1 MRLVF
6 LWVAVTLA
14 FAGCNLAQVVPE
26 ALNTEFKPTGEVV
39 FRERTASFDDVR
51 VRAPN
56 CNLTKRTDGSWGGTM
71 RDRAL
76 DVSVTETDIRGV
88 DLRVTR
94 SESEKGHLVI
104 SGQFLGMIQR
114 FEIDQDKVL
123 VRTQAK
129 SHNLGGRVVS
139 ERGAK
144 FGPFQELELR
154 GVAGA
159 ENAPWPQIA
168 FALISAF
175 N

>member
-1 MRLVF
+1 LPRSS
-6 LWVAVTLA
+6 
-14 FAGCNLAQVVPE
+14 P
-26 ALNTEFKPTGEVV
+26 
-39 FRERTASFDDVR
+39 RTASFDDVR

-94 SESEKGHLVI
+94 AESETGRLVI

-114 FEIDQDKVL
+114 FEIDQDRVL

-129 SHNLGGRVVS
+129 SQNLGGRVVS
-139 ERGAK
+139 EQGAK
-144 FGPFQELELR
+144 YGPFKELELR

-159 ENAPWPQIA
+159 EKAPWPQIA
-168 FALISAF
+168 FALIAAF